1 MLRSGFELKH
11 AFIVSGEGIVAASMS
26 LRVPLSTAAMSLPAA
41 FCHARPSSHGRPAR
55 SGVPVYSG
63 PAAGFPAP
71 IGPEPRPTSR
81 QHANIPTKSPL
92 STGPNKN

>member
-41 FCHARPSSHGRPAR
+41 FCHVRPSSHGRPAR
-55 SGVPVYSG
+55 SGVPVYPMSAPSETG
-63 PAAGFPAP
+63 HAA
-71 IGPEPRPTSR
+71 PRKIVRVCEMLWGGGKDTAS
-81 QHANIPTKSPL
+81 I
-92 STGPNKN
+92 